1 MLYSGYIDSG
11 RIRRSDDTQKG
22 PIMADTQSII
32 ITNPDGV
39 AFTLHGV
46 PNGATLQLLPTEPT
60 VPTVPTVA
68 EPIAEPTVAEPTV
81 DVVDDAEPTPP
92 TTVGPKGLNRADRKR
107 TQSKPKA
114 KAKVTQSDKPDPI
127 KSTAPRSPLQQAG
140 NAKGRHDKYG
150 STKTATEWLALA
162 IAAVDALSDPQS
174 KAEERKLATATERH
188 AACLAQLRSEGYVPK
203 NGRKVKA

>member
-114 KAKVTQSDKPDPI
+114 KAKVTQS
-127 KSTAPRSPLQQAG
+127 
-140 NAKGRHDKYG
+140 
-150 STKTATEWLALA
+150 
-162 IAAVDALSDPQS
+162 

-188 AACLAQLRSEGYVPK
+188 AACLAQLRSEGYVSPK
-203 NGRKVKA
+203 GKTVKA